1 MARKRASKVPKNDF
15 EYDEGEV
22 CAFTSEVPIGGDC
35 ISSFSFDDD
44 SASVTEKNQPNLESK
59 PSNDTAIQE
68 EPKTNTQINTTSGN
82 NYNAQN
88 NITNS
93 IEIKNT
99 LNSTK
104 DIFDNRKT
112 PLPNGA
118 APAIDGE
125 TPTIKRSY
133 TLRSSTIRK
142 INELKSIHPDINICV
157 STIVDI
163 AIDYYHNHIV
173 NEGGTQ

>member
-1 MARKRASKVPKNDF
+1 MSGKRAAKIPKNDF
-15 EYDEGEV
+15 EYDEGEI
-22 CAFTSEVPIGGDC
+22 CGFTSEAPIAGDC

-44 SASVTEKNQPNLESK
+44 SDINIIQTNSDCK
-59 PSNDTAIQE
+59 SNNTAIQE
-68 EPKTNTQINTTSGN
+68 DPKTNTASTITS
-82 NYNAQN
+82 
-88 NITNS
+88 NS
-93 IEIKNT
+93 IQRKNT
-99 LNSTK
+99 LSSTK
-104 DIFDNRKT
+104 ELFDNRRT

-142 INELKSIHPDINICV
+142 INELKSIHPDINVCV

-163 AIDYYHNHIV
+163 AIDYYYNHIV

>member
-1 MARKRASKVPKNDF
+1 MARKRAAKVPKNDF
-15 EYDEGEV
+15 EYDEGET
-22 CAFTSEVPIGGDC
+22 CGFTSETSITGDC

-44 SASVTEKNQPNLESK
+44 TGTEKNQPNLECKST
-59 PSNDTAIQE
+59 NDTSIQADT
-68 EPKTNTQINTTSGN
+68 KTNTKATITFGNSRNTKDNTTDF
-82 NYNAQN
+82 AE
-88 NITNS
+88 T
-93 IEIKNT
+93 KNT
-99 LNSTK
+99 LSSTK

-133 TLRSSTIRK
+133 TLRNSTIRK
-142 INELKSIHPDINICV
+142 INELKSVHPDINICV

-163 AIDYYHNHIV
+163 AIDHYHNHIV
-173 NEGGTQ
+173 NEGGTL

>member
-1 MARKRASKVPKNDF
+1 MARRKTSKVPKNDF

-22 CAFTSEVPIGGDC
+22 YGFTSESPVAGDC
-35 ISSFSFDDD
+35 ISSFSFDDSDTNIIQTSSD
-44 SASVTEKNQPNLESK
+44 SKSSINS
-59 PSNDTAIQE
+59 IQE
-68 EPKTNTQINTTSGN
+68 DPKTNTASTINSN
-82 NYNAQN
+82 FKN

-93 IEIKNT
+93 IEITNT
-99 LNSTK
+99 LSSTK
-104 DIFDNRKT
+104 ELFDNRRT

-142 INELKSIHPDINICV
+142 INELKSIHPDINVCV

-163 AIDYYHNHIV
+163 AIEHYHNHIV
-173 NEGGTQ
+173 NEGGIQ

>member
-1 MARKRASKVPKNDF
+1 MSGKRAAKIPKNDF
-15 EYDEGEV
+15 EYDEGEI
-22 CAFTSEVPIGGDC
+22 CGFTSEAPIAGDC
-35 ISSFSFDDD
+35 ISSFSVDDD
-44 SASVTEKNQPNLESK
+44 SDINIIQTNSDCK
-59 PSNDTAIQE
+59 SNNTAIQE
-68 EPKTNTQINTTSGN
+68 DPKTNTASTITSN
-82 NYNAQN
+82 FEN

-93 IEIKNT
+93 IERKNT
-99 LNSTK
+99 LSSTK
-104 DIFDNRKT
+104 ELFDNRRT

-142 INELKSIHPDINICV
+142 INELKSIHPDINVCV

-163 AIDYYHNHIV
+163 AIDYYYNHIV

>member
-1 MARKRASKVPKNDF
+1 MARKRISKVPKNDF
-15 EYDEGEV
+15 EYDEGEM
-22 CAFTSEVPIGGDC
+22 CGFTSETSITGEC
-35 ISSFSFDDD
+35 ISSFSFDDSDADKIQAD
-44 SASVTEKNQPNLESK
+44 SKFELNNK
-59 PSNDTAIQE
+59 TAIQE
-68 EPKTNTQINTTSGN
+68 SPKTNIKSTITFGNSYNTKDNTTDS
-82 NYNAQN
+82 AE
-88 NITNS
+88 T
-93 IEIKNT
+93 KNT
-99 LNSTK
+99 LISTK

-118 APAIDGE
+118 APAINGE

-142 INELKSIHPDINICV
+142 INELKHLHPDINVCV

-163 AIDYYHNHIV
+163 AIDYYHNHII

>member
-1 MARKRASKVPKNDF
+1 MARIKTAKVPKNDF

-22 CAFTSEVPIGGDC
+22 YGFTSETPIAGDC
-35 ISSFSFDDD
+35 ISSFFFDDD
-44 SASVTEKNQPNLESK
+44 FDTIQTNSEYK
-59 PSNDTAIQE
+59 SNNTAIQE
-68 EPKTNTQINTTSGN
+68 DPKNNTQTNTASTSN
-82 NYNAQN
+82 SNFKN

-104 DIFDNRKT
+104 YLFDNRRT

-118 APAIDGE
+118 TPAIDGE

-142 INELKSIHPDINICV
+142 INELKSIHPDINVCV

-163 AIDYYHNHIV
+163 AIEHYHNHIV
-173 NEGGTQ
+173 NEGGIQ